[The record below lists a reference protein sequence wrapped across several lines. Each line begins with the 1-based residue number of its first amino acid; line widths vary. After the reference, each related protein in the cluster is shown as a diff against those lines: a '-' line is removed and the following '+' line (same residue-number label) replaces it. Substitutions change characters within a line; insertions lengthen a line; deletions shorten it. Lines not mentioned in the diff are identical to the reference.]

1 MSPEE
6 ISINDY
12 HYHLP
17 EHKIAI
23 YPLEE
28 RDASKLLVHREGKI
42 TDAIYKDLPI
52 YLPGHSM
59 MVFNNT
65 KVIHARIRFMQTSGK
80 PIEIFCL
87 EPFGEIQDYATVLS
101 SHSTV
106 TWKCLVGGASRWKTT
121 ILEKTITINQE
132 KVSLHASIKEKQ
144 EGTFII
150 SFSWNPQHFS
160 FAEILLAA
168 GDVPLPPYIKRETED
183 ADEERYQTVYAEKH
197 GSVAAPTAGL
207 HFTNALLDELVAKK
221 IIIEKVTL
229 HVGAGTFKPVQ
240 AEQMKDHEM
249 HAEWIDVDEACI
261 RNIAD
266 TENLVVAVGTTSLR
280 TLETLYWLG
289 VKAWLQ
295 PETEK
300 LELGQ
305 WDCYNNSLPGTE
317 CTKSMALNALLN
329 WMKRNQKERLFTQTQ
344 LLITPGYRFRIA
356 GALITN
362 FHQPHSTLLL
372 LVAAVIGDKWKE
384 VYQHALDHE
393 YRFLSFGDGSLLFMV
408 GL

>member
-1 MSPEE
+1 
-6 ISINDY
+6 
-12 HYHLP
+12 
-17 EHKIAI
+17 
-23 YPLEE
+23 
-28 RDASKLLVHREGKI
+28 
-42 TDAIYKDLPI
+42 
-52 YLPGHSM
+52 
-59 MVFNNT
+59 
-65 KVIHARIRFMQTSGK
+65 
-80 PIEIFCL
+80 
-87 EPFGEIQDYATVLS
+87 
-101 SHSTV
+101 
-106 TWKCLVGGASRWKTT
+106 
-121 ILEKTITINQE
+121 
-132 KVSLHASIKEKQ
+132 
-144 EGTFII
+144 
-150 SFSWNPQHFS
+150 
-160 FAEILLAA
+160 
-168 GDVPLPPYIKRETED
+168 
-183 ADEERYQTVYAEKH
+183 
-197 GSVAAPTAGL
+197 
-207 HFTNALLDELVAKK
+207 
-221 IIIEKVTL
+221 
-229 HVGAGTFKPVQ
+229 
-240 AEQMKDHEM
+240 MKDHEM

-305 WDCYNNSLPGTE
+305 WDCYNNSLPGTA

-408 GL
+408 GS